1 MDGIARYAV
10 SVKIPDLNWQLWI
23 LIAIVG
29 AVVGAGIWAF
39 GVDKPT
45 RVTHLE
51 IAMRNIDQQRAELG
65 VRETDHLGVV
75 RFFEAEGADLDF
87 SLVNRPRSV
96 YTEPIVLS
104 NDTDNAP
111 SRVRITMRGLSD
123 TEIKLGLRGLRPNR
137 TWDSTRF
144 PRSEPITLEELR
156 SEDWYYMSPL
166 PLRIT
171 YHQPIVDIVRLFVYI
186 AGAFAVL
193 FAITWVVWRRWLS

>member
-1 MDGIARYAV
+1 
-10 SVKIPDLNWQLWI
+10 
-23 LIAIVG
+23 
-29 AVVGAGIWAF
+29 
-39 GVDKPT
+39 
-45 RVTHLE
+45 
-51 IAMRNIDQQRAELG
+51 MRR
-65 VRETDHLGVV
+65 R
-75 RFFEAEGADLDF
+75 GADLDF

-186 AGAFAVL
+186 AGGVRGAVRNHL
-193 FAITWVVWRRWLS
+193 GRLASLAELAELAAADLVDGAVAEAGDVRT